1 MVLNIEPFPNPGAK
15 GWRPGNN
22 VGGSTLFKALGHPL
36 AAGKA
41 KALRAKLAAAGPVAV
56 YDPLGQADCFDAFY
70 DLASLDLAGV
80 YVQKVEEAGTRRLG
94 PDAGLITSLPHAQ
107 ARTVLIAAFDA
118 KRLCDQ
124 IRRLIPEGAEL
135 LTFDAL
141 RLPDD
146 MLSNP
151 RNYLDPP

>member
-1 MVLNIEPFPNPGAK
+1 MVLNIETFTNPGAK

-41 KALRAKLAAAGPVAV
+41 KAVRAQTAGG
-56 YDPLGQADCFDAFY
+56 D
-70 DLASLDLAGV
+70 
-80 YVQKVEEAGTRRLG
+80 VQKVEEAGSRRPG
-94 PDAGLITSLPHAQ
+94 HDAELITALPHAQ

-118 KRLCDQ
+118 KRLADQ
-124 IRRLIPEGAEL
+124 IRHLIPEGAEL